1 MRWIGNECQEW
12 STNTILLTK
21 PNVAPPVVTLLE
33 DFVQRQT
40 QSVSNCDRDGSSPAN
55 YPVLVYDPDPET
67 LGCAIELAEGSCLC
81 AIEGFTYPLRHW
93 AVESGA
99 VDLTSTLLDNDGG

>member
-1 MRWIGNECQEW
+1 MTGSCRAAWVPADSNIDLDQAAALAMRWIGNECQEW

-81 AIEGFTYPLRHW
+81 AI
-93 AVESGA
+93 
-99 VDLTSTLLDNDGG
+99 